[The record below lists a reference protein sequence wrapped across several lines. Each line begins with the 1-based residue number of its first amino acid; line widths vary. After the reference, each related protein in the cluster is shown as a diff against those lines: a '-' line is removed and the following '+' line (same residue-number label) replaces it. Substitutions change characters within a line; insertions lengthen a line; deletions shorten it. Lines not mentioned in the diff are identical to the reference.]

1 MLSQP
6 VKRKLYELLVTP
18 RHFIQDDEGFAV
30 INKVWNLRNLPS
42 QDDRYKDAYGDFKQ
56 HIINN
61 QDWEVDYVFIERL
74 NLLSGAED
82 VFLKFVETF
91 VDPEIRKDVRF
102 IEDCVIQINNELKD
116 SGYKLAITTY
126 FENLPVYKLVEET
139 KASDLPIYL
148 LSNTIRF
155 YKSEIEP
162 KTYPCFTLLS
172 NNWDDYSYKTT
183 VVLQYFEKAGQRE
196 VIGSTKIMALDMD
209 KEIWYL
215 LPDSF
220 DSLPANFCSF
230 SGNPDYYFKL
240 KAKFPNNYY
249 SILHALRDAG
259 VFPGIAERFESSN
272 IFKTSLIRENDA
284 EKLWREIR
292 FILAEIEMK
301 DAFRFRYDFKPPYAN
316 SGIDIDFNFIYG
328 DELDIEH
335 RIYVLIGKN
344 GTGKTRVLSG
354 IAKELSLERPKNIGP
369 FKPLYSKIFTL
380 SYSIFDKFEIQEGN
394 SAFNY
399 VYCGLKK
406 NKTEHLTEEQLRSR
420 LLNSANNIFKRSMTD
435 DWYEILNNFIS
446 EEVLGLMFIQE
457 NSHYVL
463 QPEKLVPVLE
473 MLSSGQHILIYVLTE
488 MLAQIR
494 DNSLIL
500 YDEPETH
507 LHPNAISQLMNSL
520 LGLVKRFKSFCII
533 ATHSPLVVQCI
544 QSRDVYVLNR
554 IGNDIELREMDKETY
569 GENLTVITEDIFDN
583 RDIEKDYLN
592 LLQELVDNGHS
603 YPQIIA
609 MLEEENK
616 LPVSLNIRLHLKNLV
631 KQA

>member
-1 MLSQP
+1 MLSLP
-6 VKRKLYELLVTP
+6 VKRKLYEQLVTP
-18 RHFIQDDEGFAV
+18 GNFIQDDEGFAV
-30 INKVWNLRNLPS
+30 INKVWELRELPS
-42 QDDRYKDAYGDFKQ
+42 LDSRYKDAYGDFKQ

-61 QDWEVDYVFIERL
+61 QDWDIDYIFIERL
-74 NLLSGAED
+74 NLLSGADD
-82 VFLKFVETF
+82 VFMKFVEAF
-91 VDPEIRKDVRF
+91 VDPEIRKDIRF
-102 IEDCVIQINNELKD
+102 IEDNVGRINKELKD

-126 FENLPVYKLVEET
+126 FENLPVYKLMEEN
-139 KASDLPIYL
+139 KVSDLPIYL
-148 LSNTIRF
+148 SANSIKF
-155 YKSEIEP
+155 YKSTTEP
-162 KTYPCFTLLS
+162 KTYPCFILTYS
-172 NNWDDYSYKTT
+172 NWDDFTYKTS
-183 VVLQYFEKAGQRE
+183 VILHYYESAGHPE
-196 VIGSTKIMALDMD
+196 DIGVPKIMSLDME
-209 KEIWYL
+209 KQIWPK

-220 DSLPANFCSF
+220 DSLPRDFCSF
-230 SGNPDYYFKL
+230 CADEDYYMTL
-240 KAKFPNNYY
+240 KSKFPNSYF

-259 VFPGIAERFESSN
+259 IFPRIAERFEGTY
-272 IFKTSLIRENDA
+272 IFKKSLIRENHD

-292 FILAEIEMK
+292 FKLSGIEMN
-301 DAFRFRYDFKPPYAN
+301 DAFRFRYDFKPPYAQ

-354 IAKELSLERPKNIGP
+354 IANELSLERPKNIGP

-380 SYSIFDKFEIQEGN
+380 SYSIFDKFEIQQGN

-406 NKTEHLTEEQLRSR
+406 NRTEHLTDQELRTR
-420 LLNSANNIFKRSMTD
+420 LINSAQDILQRSILSE
-435 DWYEILNNFIS
+435 WYEILNNFIS
-446 EEVLGLMFIQE
+446 KDILGLMFYNTQGQF
-457 NSHYVL
+457 NF
-463 QPEKLVPVLE
+463 QPEKMMAVLD

-507 LHPNAISQLMNSL
+507 LHPNAISQLMNSI

-544 QSRDVYVLNR
+544 QSRNVYVLNR
-554 IGNDIELREMDKETY
+554 IANDIELREMDKETY

-583 RDIEKDYLN
+583 RDIDKDHLN
-592 LLQELVDNGHS
+592 LLRELVDSGHN
-603 YPQIIA
+603 YPDIIA

-616 LPVSLNIRLHLKNLV
+616 LPVSLNIRLHLKNLF